1 MIRFQQLSAEEAK
14 RILTEYDNYDDI
26 TFRDLVK
33 NWEQFNVT
41 NEYHPS
47 YQEFRMALIETFKEA
62 RAKTGGKMNYLLD
75 LYMGLELYRLLR
87 PGKEFSAIQSGDDSI
102 WRYISVK
109 VMPDIT
115 YLRYP
120 VPEKSVRD
128 EGGRMNHKR
137 FYAATR
143 RIWLKS
149 LWWYIHLSWQ
159 GSEEKTFE
167 VLKDN
172 GTDNI
177 NKLIETPGRGYRIPL
192 YRAMMAEYYRTEP
205 HKVKEF
211 AAFTKLN
218 NAKCAVVEPALTD
231 GGESE
236 YARRLFEELSE
247 CREEDDHAPRSNT
260 Q

>member
-1 MIRFQQLSAEEAK
+1 MIRFQQLSTEEAK
-14 RILTEYDNYDDI
+14 RILTEYDHYDDI
-26 TFRDLVK
+26 VFQDLVN
-33 NWEQFNVT
+33 NWKQFNVT

-47 YQEFRMALIETFKEA
+47 YEEFRMALIEAFKEA
-62 RAKTGGKMNYLLD
+62 LVKTGGKMNYLLD
-75 LYMGLELYRLLR
+75 LYMGIKLYQLLR
-87 PGKEFSAIQSGDDSI
+87 PGKDFSAIQSSDDGI

-120 VPEKSVRD
+120 DPEKSVRD

-192 YRAMMAEYYRTEP
+192 FRAMMAEYYRTAP

-218 NAKCAVVEPALTD
+218 NAKCVAVEPALTC

-247 CREEDDHAPRSNT
+247 CREEDDYAARSDT

>member
-1 MIRFQQLSAEEAK
+1 MIRFQQLSTEEAK
-14 RILTEYDNYDDI
+14 RILTEYDHYDDI
-26 TFRDLVK
+26 VFQDLVN
-33 NWEQFNVT
+33 NWKQFNVT

-47 YQEFRMALIETFKEA
+47 YEEFRMALIEAFKEA
-62 RAKTGGKMNYLLD
+62 LVKTGGKMNYLLD
-75 LYMGLELYRLLR
+75 LYMGIKLYQLLR
-87 PGKEFSAIQSGDDSI
+87 LGKDFSAIQSSDDGI

-120 VPEKSVRD
+120 DPEKSVRD

-167 VLKDN
+167 VETHGWEN
-172 GTDNI
+172 GHVLEWIPTTVELSGVTIDENTTITITHTDDEWTASTANRWFLDNI
-177 NKLIETPGRGYRIPL
+177 RIS
-192 YRAMMAEYYRTEP
+192 AE
-205 HKVKEF
+205 
-211 AAFTKLN
+211 
-218 NAKCAVVEPALTD
+218 
-231 GGESE
+231 
-236 YARRLFEELSE
+236 
-247 CREEDDHAPRSNT
+247 
-260 Q
+260 

>member
-1 MIRFQQLSAEEAK
+1 
-14 RILTEYDNYDDI
+14 
-26 TFRDLVK
+26 
-33 NWEQFNVT
+33 
-41 NEYHPS
+41 
-47 YQEFRMALIETFKEA
+47 
-62 RAKTGGKMNYLLD
+62 
-75 LYMGLELYRLLR
+75 
-87 PGKEFSAIQSGDDSI
+87 
-102 WRYISVK
+102 
-109 VMPDIT
+109 
-115 YLRYP
+115 
-120 VPEKSVRD
+120 
-128 EGGRMNHKR
+128 MNHKR

-167 VLKDN
+167 VLRDN

-192 YRAMMAEYYRTEP
+192 FRAMMAEYYRTAP

-218 NAKCAVVEPALTD
+218 NAKCVAVEPALTY

-247 CREEDDHAPRSNT
+247 CREEDDYAARSDT